1 MTDAAGRLVF
11 LASMSRQM
19 RDRLAGV
26 LVDRGVTLIPCPS
39 DAEGRGSLPAE
50 RCDLLLVDLDGQAQ
64 RGLQLLAQWDR
75 RLPQVPKLALVE
87 RGDVSMTVQAVRA
100 GAADCL
106 EKPVDTGRFLRAV
119 GSLLRAIDA
128 APPGAEPLL
137 TKTEATVLHLV
148 LQGETSQEIA
158 ETLHRS
164 RRTIEVHR
172 RNIMRKLQVSDLADM
187 VKKAASQGYL
197 RSPAPGAAAD
207 RL

>member
-1 MTDAAGRLVF
+1 
-11 LASMSRQM
+11 
-19 RDRLAGV
+19 
-26 LVDRGVTLIPCPS
+26 
-39 DAEGRGSLPAE
+39 
-50 RCDLLLVDLDGQAQ
+50 
-64 RGLQLLAQWDR
+64 
-75 RLPQVPKLALVE
+75 
-87 RGDVSMTVQAVRA
+87 MTVRAIRA
-100 GAADCL
+100 GATDCL

-119 GSLLRAIDA
+119 GSLLRATDA

-137 TKTEATVLHLV
+137 TKTEATVLRLV

-187 VKKAASQGYL
+187 VKKAARQGYL